1 MDTLFINKIAGALLA
16 TVLFIVVLH
25 ILANEV
31 FHPHIPAETAMAV
44 AVDGSSGSATVAKE
58 VPPLPVLLASGDVDA
73 GVKVAKKCKSCHTF
87 KQGGKKKV
95 GPNLWGVLGRNVA
108 SVEGFGYSGALK
120 DFGGAWDYSRLDAF
134 LTSPKRAV
142 KGTKMTFRGLKKA
155 EQRANLIFYLRS
167 LSASPLPLPQ

>member
-44 AVDGSSGSATVAKE
+44 DVGGSGGATVEAKE
-58 VPPLPVLLASGDVDA
+58 VPPLPVLLASGDVKA
-73 GVKVAKKCKSCHTF
+73 GVKVAKKCRSCHTF
-87 KQGGKKKV
+87 DEGGKKKV
-95 GPNLWGVLGRNVA
+95 GPNLWGILGRNVA
-108 SVEGFGYSGALK
+108 SFEGFGYSGALK
-120 DFGGAWDYSRLDAF
+120 NYGGAWDYARLDAF
-134 LTSPKRAV
+134 LTSPKKTVR
-142 KGTKMTFRGLKKA
+142 GTKMTFRGLKKA

-167 LSASPLPLPQ
+167 LSASPLPLPK

>member
-1 MDTLFINKIAGALLA
+1 MDTLFVNKIAGAVLA

-31 FHPHIPAETAMAV
+31 VHPHIPAETAMAV
-44 AVDGSSGSATVAKE
+44 AVGESSGGAAETKE
-58 VPPLPVLLASGDVDA
+58 VPPLPVLLASADADA
-73 GVKVAKKCKSCHTF
+73 GVKVAKKCKSCHSF
-87 KQGGKKKV
+87 EQGGKNKV
-95 GPNLWGVLGRNVA
+95 GPNLWDVLGRNVA
-108 SVEGFGYSGALK
+108 SAAEFGYSGALK
-120 DFGGAWDYSRLDAF
+120 EFGGAWDYSRLDAF
-134 LTSPKRAV
+134 LADPKGAV